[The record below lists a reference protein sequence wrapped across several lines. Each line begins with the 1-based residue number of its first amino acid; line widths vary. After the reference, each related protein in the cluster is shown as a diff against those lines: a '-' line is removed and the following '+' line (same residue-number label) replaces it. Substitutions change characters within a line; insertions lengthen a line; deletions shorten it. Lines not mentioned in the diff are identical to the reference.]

1 MFERKNIGR
10 DEKVEKKKE
19 LIYWVTSLTSFHF
32 WPISNSI
39 HEVRKNSIHVSSV
52 SCILVI
58 SEQACTFI
66 LSSIFSSWIV
76 SLLLDGLVG
85 RRVVG
90 YTRLF
95 YFDSPY
101 GQ

>member
-1 MFERKNIGR
+1 M
-10 DEKVEKKKE
+10 KVRE
-19 LIYWVTSLTSFHF
+19 
-32 WPISNSI
+32 NST
-39 HEVRKNSIHVSSV
+39 HVSSV

-58 SEQACTFI
+58 SEQASTFI
-66 LSSIFSSWIV
+66 LGAIFSSWIV
-76 SLLLDGLVG
+76 DLLLDGLVG
-85 RRVVG
+85 TRVVG